1 MCALAAAHLLFSTLS
16 GGRVRTKSKGE
27 GQPLAV
33 WLPVL
38 CARLL
43 ALLYP
48 LCSHFFALLLHT
60 QKKAQESINSRLQ
73 LVMKSGKFVLGYK
86 ETLKTLRS
94 GKCT

>member
-1 MCALAAAHLLFSTLS
+1 MR
-16 GGRVRTKSKGE
+16 RVHTKSRRE
-27 GQPLAV
+27 GQPAIGCLAAHERCACR
-33 WLPVL
+33 PVHIYL
-38 CARLL
+38 HC
-43 ALLYP
+43 
-48 LCSHFFALLLHT
+48 FLHT